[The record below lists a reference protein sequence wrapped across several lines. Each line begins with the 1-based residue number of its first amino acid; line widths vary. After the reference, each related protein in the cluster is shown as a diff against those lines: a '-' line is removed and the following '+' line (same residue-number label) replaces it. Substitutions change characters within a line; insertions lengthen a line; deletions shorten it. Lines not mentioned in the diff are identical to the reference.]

1 MVIERGQVRVFS
13 RNGHD
18 WSDRY
23 AGIVR
28 AAAGLRCKSAI
39 IDGETIVQ
47 DSDGRS
53 DFEAKAFGGEQDAP
67 SCDGEALGD
76 LAAVVGVALF
86 TSLPSS
92 IPFIEN
98 NIGLIEFAREKVT

>member
-1 MVIERGQVRVFS
+1 ME
-13 RNGHD
+13 
-18 WSDRY
+18 
-23 AGIVR
+23 
-28 AAAGLRCKSAI
+28 
-39 IDGETIVQ
+39 GEAIVQ
-47 DSDGRS
+47 DGDGRS

-67 SCDGEALGD
+67 SCDSEALGE

-98 NIGLIEFAREKVT
+98 HIGLIEFAREKVT

>member
-1 MVIERGQVRVFS
+1 VIDGGQASVFS

-18 WSDRY
+18 WSDCY
-23 AGIVR
+23 PGIVR
-28 AAAGLRCKSAI
+28 AAVGLRCKSAI
-39 IDGETIVQ
+39 IDGEAIVQ
-47 DSDGRS
+47 DRDGRS

-98 NIGLIEFAREKVT
+98 NIGLIEFARKKVT